1 MKDLASKLA
10 YLFGPGLAKAL
21 FPKVTASLREQTIYA
36 FVTQTGT
43 DAPTA
48 TYQRNDTGVE
58 LTFTYDSVGVYLI
71 THPLIDASI
80 DCHHYIAQGDS
91 SVPNAYNYTS
101 HRNNNI
107 ILASFDSPGGTNAD
121 DILFHTP
128 LKLTFF
134 T

>member
-43 DAPTA
+43 NAPTA

-58 LTFTYDSVGVYLI
+58 LTIDYDSIGTFLI
-71 THPLIDASI
+71 SHPLIDPSI
-80 DCHHYIAQGDS
+80 DCHHYIAQGDGANGCYNATNHRGTFISLS
-91 SVPNAYNYTS
+91 SYV
-101 HRNNNI
+101 
-107 ILASFDSPGGTNAD
+107 SPGGATAN
-121 DILFHTP
+121 DILNHTP